1 MDALEELVA
10 TWTDGLWSWAVVPVV
25 AVLGVYF
32 TARSGVVQLRLLPRM
47 VKGLTDRTPTD
58 AEGKPQSLSAFQAFS
73 VSAASRVGIGNIA
86 GVGTAIAVGGPGAIA
101 WMWLM
106 ALIGAATSFVEA
118 TLAQLY
124 KHRDASGFRGGPAY
138 YVQRGLGLRWLGI
151 TLAVVLIVAAPFA
164 VTMLQSFTIAETV
177 TDSFTGGAPGWVA
190 PTVTV
195 IVGALTAAVI
205 FGGSHRIALVT
216 ETLVPLMAFLYLGLG
231 VLIVVLHADAIGPV
245 VSAIVHDAVT
255 GEAVAGGALG
265 TVILTGVQRGMFSN
279 EAGFGTAPNAAASA
293 ATTHPVKQGLV
304 QSLGVYFDTLFVCS
318 ITAFIILVTRP
329 DLETAEPGVALT
341 HDAVVGS
348 LGGWAGILLSVIVFM
363 LAFSTILG
371 LYFYGESNVEYITGR
386 RTVLVGYR
394 IAVIA
399 LVVIGGLV
407 SASLVWSLSDLLLGF
422 LALLNLLALA
432 PLSRHAFA
440 LLRDFTAQH
449 REGRDPVFTRDRLP
463 AIPRVDVWED
473 EETVTGLPGPGTPEA
488 EPKIG
493 HPPDAP
499 PGP

>member
-1 MDALEELVA
+1 MDALESLIAEA
-10 TWTDGLWSWAVVPVV
+10 TDSLWTWAVLPVV

-32 TARSGVVQLRLLPRM
+32 TMRSGVVQIRMLPRM

-58 AEGKPQSLSAFQAFS
+58 AAGRPQSLSAFQAFT

-106 ALIGAATSFVEA
+106 ALVGAATSFIEA

-138 YVQRGLGLRWLGI
+138 YVERGLRARWLGI
-151 TLAVVLIVAAPFA
+151 VLAVVLILAAPFA

-190 PTVTV
+190 PAVAVTV
-195 IVGALTAAVI
+195 AALTAGVV
-205 FGGSHRIALVT
+205 FGGAHRIALVT
-216 ETLVPLMAFLYLGLG
+216 ETLVPLMALLYLGLG
-231 VLIVVLHADAIGPV
+231 LVIVVLHVDAIGPV
-245 VSAIVHDAVT
+245 VSAIFEDAVS
-255 GEAVAGGALG
+255 GQAVAGGALG

-304 QSLGVYFDTLFVCS
+304 QSLGVYFDTFLVCS

-329 DLETAEPGVALT
+329 DLETAEPGIALT

-348 LGGWAGILLSVIVFM
+348 LGGWAGALLSVIVFL

-371 LYFYGESNVEYITGR
+371 LYFYGESNIEYITPR
-386 RTVLVGYR
+386 RAALNGYR
-394 IAVIA
+394 LAVIA
-399 LVVIGGLV
+399 LVAIGGLV
-407 SASLVWSLSDLLLGF
+407 SASLVWSLADLLLGV

-432 PLSRHAFA
+432 PLSRHVFA
-440 LLRDFTAQH
+440 LLKDFTSQERA
-449 REGRDPVFTRDRLP
+449 GRDPVYTRDRVP
-463 AIPRVDVWED
+463 GIPGVEVWED
-473 EETVTGLPGPGTPEA
+473 ERSVTGLPPQD
-488 EPKIG
+488 EPARG
-493 HPPDAP
+493 
-499 PGP
+499 